1 MNYSKL
7 KIAITGGKGG
17 VGKSMVATSLAIEFA
32 RIAKTMLVDADAE
45 CPNDH
50 LLLSVKRKKYEAV
63 YQPIPKWD
71 FAKCTKCGKCAS
83 VCKQNAVVFVKGK
96 FPVFVKDVCIG
107 CKACIA
113 ACPAGAITETK
124 KEIGTIYI
132 GKYNVHPVKSAKGGA
147 AKPQFNGVNL
157 VSSELKLGELASG
170 EVVAEVR
177 KYSDKINKKIKAKT
191 VIIDSSPGIGCPV
204 IASLVGT
211 DYIVAV
217 TEPTP
222 SALFDL
228 KRVLYLADHF
238 GVKHGIIINK
248 FDLAKNFYKK
258 IEKFAKE
265 NNIPI
270 IGRIPYRKDFI
281 DSSIKMKPVVE
292 INPDYQKLFQKI
304 IKQINL
310 TGKKYAKTAALQ
322 KNRI

>member
-1 MNYSKL
+1 M

-32 RIAKTMLVDADAE
+32 KVANIMLVDADAE

-50 LLLSVKRKKYEAV
+50 LLLSIERKKHTIV

-71 FAKCTKCGKCAS
+71 FEKCTRCGKCAT
-83 VCKQNAVVFVKGK
+83 VCKQNAIVFAKGRY
-96 FPVFVKDVCIG
+96 PAFVKDVCIG
-107 CKACIA
+107 CKACIV
-113 ACPAGAITETK
+113 ACPRGAITETK

-132 GKYNVHPVKSAKGGA
+132 GKNY
-147 AKPQFNGVNL
+147 GVNL
-157 VSSELKLGELASG
+157 VSGELKLGELASG

-177 KYSDKINKKIKAKT
+177 KYSDKINEKIKAEVT
-191 VIIDSSPGIGCPV
+191 IIDSSPGIGCPV

-238 GVKHGIIINK
+238 GIKHGIVINK
-248 FDLAKNFYKK
+248 FDLAKNFYKE

-265 NNIPI
+265 DRIPI
-270 IGRIPYRKDFI
+270 IGKIPYRKDFI
-281 DSSIKMKPVVE
+281 QSTIKMKPVVG
-292 INPDYQKLFQKI
+292 INPKYGKIFQNI
-304 IKQINL
+304 INQIKAQL
-310 TGKKYAKTAALQ
+310 K
-322 KNRI
+322 

>member
-1 MNYSKL
+1 M

-17 VGKSMVATSLAIEFA
+17 VGKSMIATSLAVEFA
-32 RIAKTMLVDADAE
+32 RKTKTMLVDADAE

-50 LLLSVKRKKYEAV
+50 LLLSIKRKKYTTV

-71 FAKCTKCGKCAS
+71 YKKCTKCGKCAS
-83 VCKQNAVVFVKGK
+83 VCKQNAIVSVRGK
-96 FPVFVKDVCIG
+96 YPAFVKDICIG
-107 CKACIA
+107 CKACIV

-124 KEIGTIYI
+124 KEIGTIYT
-132 GKYNVHPVKSAKGGA
+132 GKKYN
-147 AKPQFNGVNL
+147 VNL

-177 KYSDKINKKIKAKT
+177 KYSDKIKKKIKADIM
-191 VIIDSSPGIGCPV
+191 IIDSSPGIGCPV

-228 KRVLYLADHF
+228 KRVLYLANHF
-238 GVKHGIIINK
+238 GIKHGIVINK
-248 FDLAKNFYKK
+248 SDLAKNFYKE

-265 NNIPI
+265 NNIQI
-270 IGRIPYRKDFI
+270 IGKIPYRKDFVK
-281 DSSIKMKPVVE
+281 STIKMKPVIK
-292 INPDYQKLFQKI
+292 INLSYQELFQKI
-304 IKQINL
+304 INQIKL
-310 TGKKYAKTAALQ
+310 AIS
-322 KNRI
+322 R